1 MKRLIRHLSRSAPV
15 VAMALVVGTA
25 PSVASPVYDSGLTMT
40 QRDEPG
46 DLTWAQRLVIMQ
58 ATLPFH
64 DVDEAVAA
72 GYAPTDECVDDP
84 NLGGMGYH
92 YVNPA
97 LIEDG
102 IVDPT
107 IPEALLYA
115 PARDGEIRLVAVE
128 YVAND
133 DDDTPCS
140 VSLSTAPTTAMPL
153 ASPSTTTCT
162 PGCGRPIRQATWLNS
177 IRESIAPTLE
187 DKGPEAIPPPRS
199 REARARPNRRCARA
213 SRRFGW
219 RFR

>member
-133 DDDTPCS
+133 DDGDANTAHDRH
-140 VSLSTAPTTAMPL
+140 SLFGEPFDGPHDGHAPGQPVHYDLHAWVWKANP
-153 ASPSTTTCT
+153 AGDVAQFNPRVHCPD
-162 PGCGRPIRQATWLNS
+162 PGGQGT
-177 IRESIAPTLE
+177 
-187 DKGPEAIPPPRS
+187 
-199 REARARPNRRCARA
+199 
-213 SRRFGW
+213 
-219 RFR
+219 